1 MRPVS
6 LLSTFFPIR
15 PALVA
20 WCVALAVSSLACSFD
35 FGITR
40 VGTSADGSLLVQADN
55 PQLDRFHS
63 ANGGLTWQPV
73 PDTGLN
79 RQDRIAWGGAAVST
93 PRGSYSINGAEITR
107 THGGETETAYSAAY
121 LRDAANRVLQHR
133 ATSVVLTT
141 APLGIAY
148 DDRSGNVIVAMGSQG
163 VVVGGGDGIWQ
174 RVAVHRY
181 APTDFSVSAR
191 MGLLWSLPAFWA
203 MLVLFLT
210 SFPALAIIL
219 ARCRRREGIAATAV
233 IALVTG
239 AIHVLY
245 QPAPDDL
252 LADAAPMLA
261 AIVIALI
268 AGPTAGFL
276 LHRWPAGSA
285 KRRVLSLMA
294 VGFPT
299 AWVVL
304 TFPRLGPWADGGA
317 VPFGF
322 LVLVALILAIMAARP
337 YWENGK
343 QWRVLLITVAATM
356 VVAMAPT
363 LLWLLYVISGAQAG
377 WISVLAAWAVAFVL
391 FWHLKRR
398 QRVERVASADAGGT
412 G

>member
-1 MRPVS
+1 MRPVRQVPN
-6 LLSTFFPIR
+6 LSIR

-20 WCVALAVSSLACSFD
+20 CCVVLAVSSLACSFD

-73 PDTGLN
+73 PDTGPN
-79 RQDRIAWGGAAVST
+79 RRGRIAWGGATIST
-93 PRGSYSINGAEITR
+93 PRGSYSINGTEIIHTQ
-107 THGGETETAYSAAY
+107 GDETETTYSAAY
-121 LRDAANRVLQHR
+121 LRDAANRILQGR
-133 ATSVVLTT
+133 ATSVVLTS
-141 APLGIAY
+141 APQGIAY
-148 DDRSGNVIVAMGSQG
+148 DDHSGNVIVAMGSQG
-163 VVVGGGDGIWQ
+163 VLVGTGDGRWQ

-210 SFPALAIIL
+210 SFPALAITL

-239 AIHVLY
+239 AIRVLY

-261 AIVIALI
+261 AIVIAVT
-268 AGPTAGFL
+268 AGPTVGFL
-276 LHRWPAGSA
+276 LHRWPAGSS
-285 KRRVLSLMA
+285 KRRVLSLLA
-294 VGFPT
+294 IGFPT
-299 AWVVL
+299 AWVAL
-304 TFPRLGPWADGGA
+304 NFPRLGPWADGGA
-317 VPFGF
+317 VPFGL
-322 LVLVALILAIMAARP
+322 LVLVALTLAIMAARP

-343 QWRVLLITVAATM
+343 QWRVLLITVAATL
-356 VVAMAPT
+356 VVAMSPT

-377 WISVLAAWAVAFVL
+377 WISVLAASAVAFNL

-398 QRVERVASADAGGT
+398 QHVELAAPAGAGST